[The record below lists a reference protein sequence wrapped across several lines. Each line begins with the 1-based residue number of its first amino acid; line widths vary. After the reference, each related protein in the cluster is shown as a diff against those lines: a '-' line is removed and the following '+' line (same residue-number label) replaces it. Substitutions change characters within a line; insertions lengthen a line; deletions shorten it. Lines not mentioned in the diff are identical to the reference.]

1 MNLYDS
7 LIKEALKLFE
17 GKEMISFPLESSFPS
32 QKQKEF
38 IFPEDA
44 QVELGG
50 MKDSSYFMGYTSNS
64 DYIQKDEILL
74 LGKDLSS
81 LPKETPFAH
90 LSFFLI
96 DEEGKKDQDIYRLFR
111 NLEYS
116 RYKVSPIGFM
126 LRINTNSLKEGG
138 RVSKKA
144 VQKGISFKDIG
155 MSFLQEYKKE
165 KSLRHV
171 KQIFVTDPSFD
182 YKKLLSLQKEAEG
195 ITVAFDHVLKTLK
208 MDCRTCSFKE
218 ICDTVEGMREMHQ
231 KELDGN
237 K

>member
-7 LIKEALKLFE
+7 LIKQALELFQ
-17 GKEMISFPLESSFPS
+17 GKEMTSFPLESSFPA
-32 QKQKEF
+32 QKEKEF
-38 IFPEDA
+38 IFPDDA

-50 MKDSSYFMGYTSNS
+50 GKDSAYFMGYTSNS
-64 DYIQKDEILL
+64 DCVQKDEILL

-116 RYKVSPIGFM
+116 RYKVAPLGFM

-138 RVSKKA
+138 RVSKEA
-144 VQKGISFKDIG
+144 IQKGISIQDIG
-155 MSFLQEYKKE
+155 MSFLHEYKRE
-165 KSLRHV
+165 KTLRFV

-182 YKKLLSLQKEAEG
+182 YKKLSLFQKEAEG
-195 ITVAFDHVLKTLK
+195 VTVAFDHVLKTLK

-231 KELDGN
+231 KELNGN